1 MNHRA
6 MKPTIRVVV
15 FFSAVLFVAGAPD
28 SKNEL
33 IAFCHAQDFV
43 PKTVVEVDDV
53 NSVVGLVACG
63 LGVSILP
70 HTGTLQAADAVTR
83 PIAASSE
90 WTFAIAAYWRAGG
103 HVPLV
108 TRMLDA
114 ARDSARGA
122 DSLSL

>member
-1 MNHRA
+1 MQMA
-6 MKPTIRVVV
+6 LQK
-15 FFSAVLFVAGAPD
+15 VALPARLRPPVPMSD
-28 SKNEL
+28 DEL
-33 IAFCHAQDFV
+33 IAFCHAQGFV
-43 PKTVVEVDDV
+43 PKNVIEVDDV

-83 PIAASSE
+83 PIAASRE
-90 WTFAIAAYWRAGG
+90 WTFSIAAYWRAGA

-108 TRMLDA
+108 ARMLDA
-114 ARDSARGA
+114 ARESARGT